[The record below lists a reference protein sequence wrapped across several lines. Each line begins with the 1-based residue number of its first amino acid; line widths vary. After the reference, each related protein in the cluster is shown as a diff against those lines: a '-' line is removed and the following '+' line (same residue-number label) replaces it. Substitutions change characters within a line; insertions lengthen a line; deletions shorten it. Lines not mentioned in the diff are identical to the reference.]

1 MNKLFDDLM
10 QLVAYSEQ
18 ENTDNATTIDT
29 FYYQDT
35 DYMGRVYRVFNYRLA
50 SFSSFHKTNAKNCRG
65 TTFDITQV
73 QVFTIRENW

>member
-18 ENTDNATTIDT
+18 ENTDNATAMDT

-35 DYMGRVYRVFNYRLA
+35 D
-50 SFSSFHKTNAKNCRG
+50 
-65 TTFDITQV
+65 
-73 QVFTIRENW
+73 